1 MIISTKQLKDT
12 CSKVLTAVE
21 SNSLSTITE
30 TLELVTKDG
39 YLNINITNKEYYVR
53 IKFPMEEQTEFHATV
68 NAVLFLKL
76 IFQTTKENVE
86 LDIKDN
92 SLVVIGN
99 GTYTLP
105 LIYENDKLLELPEI
119 TIQNVTNTFTV
130 PTGVLK
136 SILVHNSKELTMG
149 VATRPVQKLYYIDSK
164 GCITF
169 TTGACVNSFTLPEDI
184 KILVNNRL
192 VKLFSLFDTDEVN
205 FVLGEDSLSD
215 GSIQTKVCISND
227 CISLTAILSNDESL
241 LNSVP
246 VEAIRGRS
254 NDNYPYS
261 TSILKNE
268 LLQTLNR
275 MLLFFNSGSSNICY
289 SKFIFGK
296 NSVVIRDTDRNN
308 EEVITYSNTEI
319 DELNSNPYECLLDL
333 NDIKNVVSNFSDS
346 FININFGNEQ
356 AIVICSGA
364 IRNVVPECS
373 VD

>member
-30 TLELVTKDG
+30 TLELLAKNG

-53 IKFPMEEQTEFHATV
+53 IKLPMEEQAEFHATV

-76 IFQTTKENVE
+76 IFQTTKETVE
-86 LDIKDN
+86 LNIKDN
-92 SLVVIGN
+92 TLEVIGN
-99 GTYTLP
+99 GNYTLP

-119 TIQNVTNTFTV
+119 NINNVTNQFTMS
-130 PTGVLK
+130 TGILK
-136 SILVHNSKELTMG
+136 SILVYNSKELTMG

-164 GCITF
+164 GCLTF

-184 KILVNNRL
+184 KILVNNRI

-205 FVLGEDSLSD
+205 FTLGQDSLSD
-215 GSIQTKVCISND
+215 GSVQTKICISND

-241 LNSVP
+241 LSSVP

-254 NDNYPYS
+254 NDDYPYS
-261 TSILKNE
+261 ISISKNE

-275 MLLFFNSGSSNICY
+275 MLLFFTSSSSNICY
-289 SKFIFGK
+289 SKFVFGK
-296 NSVVIRDTDRNN
+296 EQVVIKDTDRNN
-308 EEVITYSNTEI
+308 EEVIKYSNTVL
-319 DELNSNPYECLLDL
+319 DELEDSTYECLLDL
-333 NDIKNVVSNFSDS
+333 NDIKNVISNFNDS

-356 AIVICSGA
+356 AIVVCSGS

>member
-30 TLELVTKDG
+30 TLELLAKNG
-39 YLNINITNKEYYVR
+39 FLNINITNKEYYVR
-53 IKFPMEEQTEFHATV
+53 IKLPMEEQAEFHATV

-76 IFQTTKENVE
+76 IFQTTKETVE
-86 LDIKDN
+86 LNIKDN
-92 SLVVIGN
+92 TLEVIGN
-99 GTYTLP
+99 GNYTLP

-119 TIQNVTNTFTV
+119 NINNVTNQFTMS
-130 PTGVLK
+130 TGILK
-136 SILVHNSKELTMG
+136 SILVYNSKELTMG

-164 GCITF
+164 GCLTF

-184 KILVNNRL
+184 KILVNNRI

-205 FVLGEDSLSD
+205 FTLGQDSLSD
-215 GSIQTKVCISND
+215 GSVQTKICISND

-241 LNSVP
+241 LSSVP

-254 NDNYPYS
+254 NDDYPYS
-261 TSILKNE
+261 ISISKNE

-275 MLLFFNSGSSNICY
+275 MLLFFTSSSSNICY
-289 SKFIFGK
+289 SKFVFGK
-296 NSVVIRDTDRNN
+296 EQVVIKDTDRNN
-308 EEVITYSNTEI
+308 EEVIKYSNTVL
-319 DELNSNPYECLLDL
+319 DELDDSTYECLLDL
-333 NDIKNVVSNFSDS
+333 NDIKNVISNFNDS

-356 AIVICSGA
+356 AIVVCSGS

>member
-30 TLELVTKDG
+30 TLELLAKNG

-53 IKFPMEEQTEFHATV
+53 IKLPMEEQAEFHATV

-76 IFQTTKENVE
+76 IFQTTKETVE
-86 LDIKDN
+86 LNIKDN
-92 SLVVIGN
+92 TLEVIGN
-99 GTYTLP
+99 GNYTLP

-119 TIQNVTNTFTV
+119 NINNVTNQFTMS
-130 PTGVLK
+130 TGILK
-136 SILVHNSKELTMG
+136 SILVYNSKELTMG

-164 GCITF
+164 GCLTF

-184 KILVNNRL
+184 KILVNNRI

-205 FVLGEDSLSD
+205 FTLGQDSLSD
-215 GSIQTKVCISND
+215 GSVQTKICISND

-241 LNSVP
+241 LSSVP

-254 NDNYPYS
+254 NDDYPYS
-261 TSILKNE
+261 ISISKNE

-275 MLLFFNSGSSNICY
+275 MLLFFTSSSSNICY
-289 SKFIFGK
+289 SKFVFGK
-296 NSVVIRDTDRNN
+296 EQVVIKDTDRNN
-308 EEVITYSNTEI
+308 EEIIKYSNTVL
-319 DELNSNPYECLLDL
+319 DELDDSTYECLLDL
-333 NDIKNVVSNFSDS
+333 NDIKNVISNFNDS

-356 AIVICSGA
+356 AIVVCSGS

>member
-1 MIISTKQLKDT
+1 MIILTKQLKDT

-30 TLELVTKDG
+30 TLELLAKNG

-53 IKFPMEEQTEFHATV
+53 IKLPMEEQAEFHATV

-76 IFQTTKENVE
+76 IFQTTKETVE
-86 LDIKDN
+86 LNIKDN
-92 SLVVIGN
+92 TLEVIGN
-99 GTYTLP
+99 GNYTLP

-119 TIQNVTNTFTV
+119 NINNVTNQFTMS
-130 PTGVLK
+130 TGILK
-136 SILVHNSKELTMG
+136 SILVYNSKELTMG

-164 GCITF
+164 GCLTF

-184 KILVNNRL
+184 KILVNNRI

-205 FVLGEDSLSD
+205 FTLGQDSLSD
-215 GSIQTKVCISND
+215 GSVQTKICISND

-241 LNSVP
+241 LSSVP

-254 NDNYPYS
+254 NDDYPYS
-261 TSILKNE
+261 ISISKNE

-275 MLLFFNSGSSNICY
+275 MLLFFTSSSSNICY
-289 SKFIFGK
+289 SKFVFGK
-296 NSVVIRDTDRNN
+296 EQVVIKDTDRNN
-308 EEVITYSNTEI
+308 EEVIKYSNTVL
-319 DELNSNPYECLLDL
+319 DELEDSTYECLLDL
-333 NDIKNVVSNFSDS
+333 NDIKNVISNFNDS

-356 AIVICSGA
+356 AIVVCSGS

>member
-30 TLELVTKDG
+30 TLELLAKNG

-53 IKFPMEEQTEFHATV
+53 IKLPMEEQAEFHATV

-76 IFQTTKENVE
+76 IFQTTKETVE
-86 LDIKDN
+86 LNIKDN
-92 SLVVIGN
+92 TLEVIGN
-99 GTYTLP
+99 GNYTLP

-119 TIQNVTNTFTV
+119 NINNVTNQFTMS
-130 PTGVLK
+130 TGILK
-136 SILVHNSKELTMG
+136 SILVYNSKELTMG

-164 GCITF
+164 GCLTF

-184 KILVNNRL
+184 KILVNNRI

-205 FVLGEDSLSD
+205 FTLGQDSLSD
-215 GSIQTKVCISND
+215 GSVQTKICISND
-227 CISLTAILSNDESL
+227 YISLTAILSNDESL
-241 LNSVP
+241 LSSVP

-254 NDNYPYS
+254 NDDYPYS
-261 TSILKNE
+261 ISISKNE

-275 MLLFFNSGSSNICY
+275 MLLFFTSSSSNICY
-289 SKFIFGK
+289 SKFVFGK
-296 NSVVIRDTDRNN
+296 EQVVIKDTDRNN
-308 EEVITYSNTEI
+308 EEIIKYSNTVL
-319 DELNSNPYECLLDL
+319 DELDGSTYECLLDL
-333 NDIKNVVSNFSDS
+333 NDIKNVISNFNDS

-356 AIVICSGA
+356 AIVVCSGS

>member
-30 TLELVTKDG
+30 TLELLAKNG

-53 IKFPMEEQTEFHATV
+53 IKLPMEEQAEFHATV

-76 IFQTTKENVE
+76 IFQTTKETVE
-86 LDIKDN
+86 LNIKDN
-92 SLVVIGN
+92 TLEVIGN
-99 GTYTLP
+99 GNYTLP

-119 TIQNVTNTFTV
+119 NINNVTNQFTMS
-130 PTGVLK
+130 TGILK
-136 SILVHNSKELTMG
+136 SILVYNSKELTMG

-164 GCITF
+164 GCLTF

-184 KILVNNRL
+184 KILVNNRI

-205 FVLGEDSLSD
+205 FTLGQDNLSD
-215 GSIQTKVCISND
+215 GSVQTKICISND

-241 LNSVP
+241 LSSVP

-254 NDNYPYS
+254 NDDYPYS
-261 TSILKNE
+261 ISISKNE

-275 MLLFFNSGSSNICY
+275 MLLFFTSSSSNICY
-289 SKFIFGK
+289 SKFVFGK
-296 NSVVIRDTDRNN
+296 EQVVIKDTDRNN
-308 EEVITYSNTEI
+308 EEIIKYSNTVL
-319 DELNSNPYECLLDL
+319 DELDGSTYECLLDL
-333 NDIKNVVSNFSDS
+333 NDIKNVISNFNDS

-356 AIVICSGA
+356 AIVVCSGS

>member
-30 TLELVTKDG
+30 TLELLAKNG

-53 IKFPMEEQTEFHATV
+53 IKLPMEEQAEFHATV

-76 IFQTTKENVE
+76 IFQTTKETVKLN
-86 LDIKDN
+86 IKDN
-92 SLVVIGN
+92 ALEVIGN
-99 GTYTLP
+99 GNYTLP

-119 TIQNVTNTFTV
+119 NINNVTNQFTMS
-130 PTGVLK
+130 TGILK
-136 SILVHNSKELTMG
+136 SILVYNSKELTMG

-164 GCITF
+164 GCLTF

-184 KILVNNRL
+184 KILVNNRI

-205 FVLGEDSLSD
+205 FTLGQDSLSD
-215 GSIQTKVCISND
+215 GSVQTKICISND

-241 LNSVP
+241 LSSVP

-254 NDNYPYS
+254 NDDYPYS
-261 TSILKNE
+261 ISISKNE

-275 MLLFFNSGSSNICY
+275 MLLFFTSSSSNICY
-289 SKFIFGK
+289 SKFVFGK
-296 NSVVIRDTDRNN
+296 EQVVIKDTDRNN
-308 EEVITYSNTEI
+308 EEVIKYSNTVL
-319 DELNSNPYECLLDL
+319 DELDDSTYECLLDL
-333 NDIKNVVSNFSDS
+333 NDIKNVISNFNDS

-356 AIVICSGA
+356 AIVVCSGS